1 MPPSRPT
8 HRSTVSGRSRRTALA
23 ATAALAATVLVASG
37 LGAGPAAA
45 AAPSSCADVEVVVA
59 RGTGEAP
66 GLGVVGRSFA
76 RELAA
81 ALPGRTTTTHAV
93 AYSAEQTRASVER
106 GAADLTAHVQRR
118 VEQCPGT
125 DFVVSGMSLGAAVVS
140 LAAARAS
147 GRQGGR
153 AVPAADADRVTA
165 VVVFGNPLGSLGLSL
180 DELVPE
186 LRGRSRDYC
195 ATLDDVCG
203 RLHPSLSGGHAS
215 YVSGGATR
223 EGAAFAAALVDGG
236 GTATAER
243 APAR

>member
-1 MPPSRPT
+1 MHPSPAASRPT
-8 HRSTVSGRSRRTALA
+8 VVVRRRRTALA
-23 ATAALAATVLVASG
+23 ATAALAASVLAAEVV
-37 LGAGPAAA
+37 GAGPAAA
-45 AAPSSCADVEVVVA
+45 AAPPCADVEVVVA

-66 GLGVVGRSFA
+66 GLGGVGRSFA

-93 AYSAEQTRASVER
+93 AYSAEQTRESVEQ
-106 GAADLTAHVQRR
+106 GAADLAAHVERR
-118 VEQCPGT
+118 IDECPGT
-125 DFVVSGMSLGAAVVS
+125 QVVVSGMSLGAAVVS

-147 GRQGGR
+147 GREGGR
-153 AVPAADADRVTA
+153 AVPAADADRVAA

-186 LRGRSRDYC
+186 LSGRSRDYC

-203 RLHPSLSGGHAS
+203 RFEPTLVGGHAS

-223 EGAAFAAALVDGG
+223 EGAAFAAALVGES
-236 GTATAER
+236 ATAGR
-243 APAR
+243 APER

>member
-1 MPPSRPT
+1 MLHPPAASRPP
-8 HRSTVSGRSRRTALA
+8 VVVRSRRTALVA
-23 ATAALAATVLVASG
+23 AAALAASLLATGGV
-37 LGAGPAAA
+37 GARPAA
-45 AAPSSCADVEVVVA
+45 AAPSACADVEVVVA

-81 ALPGRTTTTHAV
+81 ALPGRTTTTRAV
-93 AYSAEQTRASVER
+93 AYSAEQTRESVEQ
-106 GAADLTAHVQRR
+106 GAADLAAHVERR
-118 VEQCPGT
+118 IDECPGT
-125 DFVVSGMSLGAAVVS
+125 RFVVSGMSLGAAVVS

-153 AVPAADADRVTA
+153 AVPAADADRVAA

-186 LRGRSRDYC
+186 LEGRSRDYC

-203 RLHPSLSGGHAS
+203 RYEPALPGGHAS

-223 EGAAFAAALVDGG
+223 EGAAFAAALVDGVAA
-236 GTATAER
+236 ATPGR